1 MSLTGL
7 RVSTGA
13 ENGQD
18 LQLRSDFGVLL
29 GVLETATGFPTLAF
43 DRRIELTNNTRMAI
57 VEIQIAQLGTGRW
70 ERDLLGDDI
79 LLPAQSL
86 FVDIDD
92 WKGRCRF
99 DIKTVFDDGTSLIRR
114 DIDVCAAERFAVSHR

>member
-1 MSLTGL
+1 MVRIWSSAVISGL
-7 RVSTGA
+7 
-13 ENGQD
+13 
-18 LQLRSDFGVLL
+18 LL